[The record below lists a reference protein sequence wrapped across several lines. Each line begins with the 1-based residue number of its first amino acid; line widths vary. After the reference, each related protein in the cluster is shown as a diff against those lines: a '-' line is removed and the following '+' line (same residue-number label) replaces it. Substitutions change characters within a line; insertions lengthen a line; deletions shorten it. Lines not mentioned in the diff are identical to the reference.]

1 MKVLFKKHSYNLKI
15 QIDLWKTKN
24 RAIFFT
30 LTQKRNCLQFALIG
44 PHLGGWAVLDSAN
57 PDLLQLESRH
67 TFFKEYI
74 ILILLVQMVHKK
86 SQIVH

>member
-15 QIDLWKTKN
+15 QIDLC
-24 RAIFFT
+24 RAIFFFT

-67 TFFKEYI
+67 TFFKEHM
-74 ILILLVQMVHKK
+74 ILIRIVQMVHKK
-86 SQIVH
+86 SKIGH